1 MNAIWP
7 RQFGIRDLIHL
18 APGISLLRC
27 HEPVAPA
34 GLPDGAGDMSDS
46 PAMTKRFDAIVVG
59 AGPAGSTAA
68 FRLATEGASVL
79 VLDRQRFPRDKPCGG
94 GVTIRG
100 ARLLPFAIDPVVERV
115 VDRINVTMG
124 HHGPRCDVAADAP
137 LVLMTQRRRLDQFLI
152 EQAIAA
158 GAEFRDAARVRAIDV
173 AADGVVVRTDH
184 GAIAAEVLVGADGAN
199 GVTRAALGA
208 PEPSYA
214 VALEGNLPRGAA
226 GFDDAEY
233 VTAAL
238 LEFNTVPGGY
248 GWIFPKGDHCNFG
261 VGGYLDEGSRLREH
275 LADLCATQGIAIDD
289 LEHLR
294 GHRLPIRRSGAPVAT
309 SRAVLVGDA
318 AGLVD
323 PFSGD
328 GMFEA
333 FLSSKLAAETI
344 ADLLA
349 GHARDL
355 SAYPTRLGSALEPH
369 VASAW
374 IAKAVIERAPEVM
387 MGILHLPGA
396 TGIVA
401 GRMRA
406 STTEHSATTRHI
418 ARFVGRRARRK
429 LGPLAA

>member
-1 MNAIWP
+1 
-7 RQFGIRDLIHL
+7 
-18 APGISLLRC
+18 
-27 HEPVAPA
+27 
-34 GLPDGAGDMSDS
+34 MSDS
-46 PAMTKRFDAIVVG
+46 PSMTERFDAIVVG

-124 HHGPRCDVAADAP
+124 HHGARRDVAADAP
-137 LVLMTQRRRLDQFLI
+137 LVLMTQRRRLDHFLI

-158 GAEFRDAARVRAIDV
+158 GATFRDGARVRAVDL
-173 AADGVVVRTDH
+173 ATDGVVVHTDH
-184 GAIAAEVLVGADGAN
+184 GAVAAAVLVGADGAN

-214 VALEGNLPRGAA
+214 VALEANLPRGVD
-226 GFDDAEY
+226 GFDDSQYE
-233 VTAAL
+233 TAAL
-238 LEFNTVPGGY
+238 LEFDIVPGGY

-261 VGGYLDEGSRLREH
+261 VGGYLDEGPRLRGH
-275 LADLCATQGIAIDD
+275 LAELCAAHGIAMDD

-294 GHRLPIRRSGAPVAT
+294 GHRLPIRRAGALVAT
-309 SRAVLVGDA
+309 PRALLVGDA

-328 GMFEA
+328 GMYEA
-333 FLSSKLAAETI
+333 FLSSKIAAETI
-344 ADLLA
+344 ADLLG

-355 SAYPTRLGSALEPH
+355 SAYPTRLGAVLEPH

-374 IAKAVIERAPEVM
+374 VAKAVIEHAPAVM
-387 MGILHLPGA
+387 MGILRLPGA
-396 TGIVA
+396 TGVVA

-406 STTEHSATTRHI
+406 STTEHSASTRRV
-418 ARFVGRRARRK
+418 ARYVGRRARGS